1 MGTKTT
7 GKFCNACQANVMAQK
22 NTPNHI
28 LHLILSIVT
37 FGLWLIVW
45 LVLIVASLGGWR
57 CTKCGHRV

>member
-7 GKFCNACQANVMAQK
+7 GKTCWHCKTEVLAQK

-37 FGLWLIVW
+37 LGLWLPVW
-45 LVLIVASLGGWR
+45 LIISLVNIGGYR
-57 CTKCGHRV
+57 CPECGKVV